1 MSEPAPRALRLIEL
15 GRVPY
20 AEALALQRAWVERLR
35 GPAGADLPDLLLCCE
50 HEEVVTTGRAQ
61 QVSGDPRALDAVQ
74 AAGVPVHDVERGGHA
89 TWHGPGQLVGYPL
102 VRLAPGES
110 GSGERD
116 LHRYLRALETALIE
130 GVAAVTGLR
139 LERRAGLTGAW
150 TPAGRK
156 LASIG
161 VACRGWVTYHGF
173 ALNLDPDLSRL
184 TLFRPCDLE
193 ASLYSSLAAQG
204 APHARGPLRDAIH
217 GALARALDR
226 RPERGEPRDA
236 LAPLTE
242 PASGENPRSGDT
254 HVRDRARPPAG

>member
-1 MSEPAPRALRLIEL
+1 MSAPAPRALRLIEL

-35 GPAGADLPDLLLCCE
+35 GPAGDALPDLLLCCE

-61 QVSGDPRALDAVQ
+61 QVSGDPRALDGVR

-102 VRLAPGES
+102 VRLAPSES
-110 GSGERD
+110 GPTERD
-116 LHRYLRALETALIE
+116 LHRYLRALEQALIE
-130 GVAAVTGLR
+130 GVDAAAGVR

-150 TPAGRK
+150 TPAGQK

-173 ALNLDPDLSRL
+173 ALNLDPDLTRL

-193 ASLYSSLAAQG
+193 SSLYSSLAAEG
-204 APHARGPLRDAIH
+204 ALHARGPLRDAIH
-217 GALARALDR
+217 TALARALGR
-226 RPERGEPRDA
+226 RPERGTPLEASEPA
-236 LAPLTE
+236 PGLAP
-242 PASGENPRSGDT
+242 
-254 HVRDRARPPAG
+254 